1 MLTSRLNQFKLNLSL
16 ILGRRHLDLL
26 IVKSGHGEDL
36 SLVATGLKFRVYDP
50 ERKPAVWCIRFW
62 IHRVFRVRDLPLG
75 SRTIVSLVRVMR
87 ASRVISTDQYR
98 NLGDSDEF
106 LPGTEIYLVQHGT
119 YIDQTTSVMKRDKEV
134 ADRSC
139 KLTLFSISHYD
150 ITNYR
155 RWGVRPMS
163 VLPVGTLKNCVYV
176 NSIAP
181 DQTNKAETFDVCIIE
196 KGIILSPDSEL
207 KQLRLEM
214 WRRFLTDF
222 NAYCSIYR
230 PRVIIALTAG
240 SDAEGS
246 ESWIRG
252 FLNYE
257 FEVARQSTDRFAT
270 YKAIDSSNLSIG
282 QASTTLTEALS
293 RQRKI
298 LNFNYS
304 SNSFWDLPGSGI
316 MSLNRPTQNDLIER
330 IELLRSLSWDS
341 YWARA
346 SETLRS
352 FTIKDPSQTIRQI
365 NHVLTAGPS
374 SVSYSPGRSAN

>member
-1 MLTSRLNQFKLNLSL
+1 MNSPRLNQLKLNLSL
-16 ILGRRHLDLL
+16 ILGRRHLELL

-36 SLVATGLKFRVYDP
+36 TSVATGLEFRVYDP
-50 ERKPAVWCIRFW
+50 ERRPAVWCIRFW
-62 IHRVFRVRDLPLG
+62 IHRIFRVRDLPLG
-75 SRTIVSLVRVMR
+75 SRTIVSLVRVMN

-106 LPGTEIYLVQHGT
+106 LPDTDIYLVQHGT
-119 YIDQTTSVMKRDKEV
+119 YIDQTTSVMKREKEV

-150 ITNYR
+150 ISNYR

-163 VLPVGTLKNCVYV
+163 ILPVGTLKNCVYV
-176 NSIAP
+176 NSTTI
-181 DQTNKAETFDVCIIE
+181 DQRKEAEAFDICIIE
-196 KGIILSPDSEL
+196 KGIILNPDSEL
-207 KQLRLEM
+207 KKLRLEM
-214 WRRFLTDF
+214 WRKFLTDF
-222 NAYCSIYR
+222 NVYCERYR
-230 PRVIIALTAG
+230 PRVVIALTAG
-240 SDAEGS
+240 SDVEGS

-252 FLNYE
+252 LLNYE
-257 FEVARQSTDRFAT
+257 FVVARQSLDRFAT

-293 RQRKI
+293 RQRKV

-304 SNSFWDLPGSGI
+304 SNTFWDLPGSGI
-316 MSLNRPTQNDLIER
+316 MGLNRPTQSDLIER
-330 IELLRSLSWDS
+330 VELLRSLSWDS

-346 SETLRS
+346 SDTLRS

-365 NHVLTAGPS
+365 NQVLTAGS
-374 SVSYSPGRSAN
+374 ARGSFSPKQSAN